1 MPTRAALLIP
11 LALAG
16 CASGVDVL
24 QVEPSPRA
32 PRDPAQVQVLL
43 DEPKEPFQ
51 SIALVEAAG
60 GDFGDLNKWTRR
72 LRDEAAR
79 LGADAILVVG
89 RAGKNGLLG
98 RAIVFTRTP

>member
-1 MPTRAALLIP
+1 MLTRVALLIP
-11 LALAG
+11 LALGA
-16 CASGVDVL
+16 CAPGVDVL
-24 QVEPSPRA
+24 QLEPSPRA

-43 DEPKEPFQ
+43 DEPRAPFQ

-72 LRDEAAR
+72 LREEAAR

-98 RAIVFTRTP
+98 RAIVFTGTP